1 MKSPARDRHC
11 KDSRILG
18 AYLDGELDASS
29 LLDVEMHLSECEM
42 CRERAEVDRATRQS
56 LKRVVRAAPPPG
68 GLGALRARAMTAMMA
83 EHARTARADAALSG
97 IDALNLIENRS
108 KMLGWR
114 TIVPLATAAAFAL
127 IWGAASRGPVADS
140 GLRSDQM
147 RASLAGDDLLAQLV
161 YQHSSPIP
169 PQWTDPRDVRAL
181 DQYVGVP
188 VRPMPF
194 ERRGAALIGASLF
207 PIHQTHAAML
217 QYRIGTGAGQGRFS
231 LFIVDPRNIQISGP
245 GLTPRAV
252 GTAEVRVG
260 QENGYSV
267 AVTQNRGV
275 GYAVVSDNEDRSAQI
290 VALATEAAE

>member
-1 MKSPARDRHC
+1 
-11 KDSRILG
+11 
-18 AYLDGELDASS
+18 
-29 LLDVEMHLSECEM
+29 
-42 CRERAEVDRATRQS
+42 
-56 LKRVVRAAPPPG
+56 
-68 GLGALRARAMTAMMA
+68 MTAMMA
-83 EHARTARADAALSG
+83 ERAREVRASADGARG
-97 IDALNLIENRS
+97 

-114 TIVPLATAAAFAL
+114 TIVPVATAAAFAL
-127 IWGAASRGPVADS
+127 AWGATSRSVVDS
-140 GLRSDQM
+140 PLSKGVS
-147 RASLAGDDLLAQLV
+147 AGTVGIGGDDLLAQLV

-188 VRPMPF
+188 VRPSPF

-207 PIHQTHAAML
+207 PIHQQRAAML
-217 QYRIGTGAGQGRFS
+217 QYRIGSGAGQGRFS

-275 GYAVVSDNEDRSAQI
+275 GYAVVSDDADRSAQI
-290 VALATEAAE
+290 VALATEATE

>member
-1 MKSPARDRHC
+1 MSHAAPERHC

-29 LLDVEMHLSECEM
+29 LVDVETHLSACET
-42 CRERAEVDRATRQS
+42 CRERVEVDRATRQS
-56 LKRVVRAAPPPG
+56 LKRVVRKRPEG
-68 GLGALRARAMTAMMA
+68 GLSALRSR
-83 EHARTARADAALSG
+83 ARTAMLAEQVRSEVRALDAAERG
-97 IDALNLIENRS
+97 R
-108 KMLGWR
+108 MLGWR

-127 IWGAASRGPVADS
+127 LWGAASRGPVADS

-147 RASLAGDDLLAQLV
+147 RGSLGDDLLAELV
-161 YQHSSPIP
+161 FQHSSPVP

-188 VRPMPF
+188 VRPSPF
-194 ERRGAALIGASLF
+194 ERNGAALIGASLF
-207 PIHQTHAAML
+207 PIHQQRAAML
-217 QYRIGTGAGQGRFS
+217 QYRIGNGAGQRRFS

-245 GLTPRAV
+245 GLAPRAV

-275 GYAVVSDNEDRSAQI
+275 GYAVVSDDAERSAEL
-290 VALATEAAE
+290 VALATENE

>member
-1 MKSPARDRHC
+1 MSHAAPERHC

-29 LLDVEMHLSECEM
+29 LVDVETHLSACET
-42 CRERAEVDRATRQS
+42 CRERVEVDRATRQS
-56 LKRVVRAAPPPG
+56 IKRVVRKRPEG
-68 GLGALRARAMTAMMA
+68 GLSALRNR
-83 EHARTARADAALSG
+83 ARTAMLAEQVRSEVRALDVAERG
-97 IDALNLIENRS
+97 R
-108 KMLGWR
+108 MLGWR

-127 IWGAASRGPVADS
+127 LWGAASRGPVADS

-147 RASLAGDDLLAQLV
+147 RESLGDDLLAELV
-161 YQHSSPIP
+161 FQHSSPVP

-188 VRPMPF
+188 VRPSPF
-194 ERRGAALIGASLF
+194 ERNGAALIGASLF
-207 PIHQTHAAML
+207 PIHQQRAAML
-217 QYRIGTGAGQGRFS
+217 QYRIGNGAGQRRFS

-245 GLTPRAV
+245 GLAPRAV

-275 GYAVVSDNEDRSAQI
+275 GYAVVSDDAERSAEL
-290 VALATEAAE
+290 VALATENE

>member
-1 MKSPARDRHC
+1 MSHAASERHC

-29 LLDVEMHLSECEM
+29 LVDVETHLSACET
-42 CRERAEVDRATRQS
+42 CRERVEVDRATRQS
-56 LKRVVRAAPPPG
+56 IKRVVRKRPEG
-68 GLGALRARAMTAMMA
+68 GLSALRNR
-83 EHARTARADAALSG
+83 ARTAMLAEQVRSEVRALDDAERG
-97 IDALNLIENRS
+97 R
-108 KMLGWR
+108 MLGWR

-127 IWGAASRGPVADS
+127 LWGAASRGPVADS

-147 RASLAGDDLLAQLV
+147 RESLGDDLLAELV
-161 YQHSSPIP
+161 FQHSSPVP

-188 VRPMPF
+188 VRPSPF
-194 ERRGAALIGASLF
+194 ERNGAALIGASLF
-207 PIHQTHAAML
+207 PIHQQRAAML
-217 QYRIGTGAGQGRFS
+217 QYRIGNGAGQRRFS

-245 GLTPRAV
+245 GLAPRAV

-275 GYAVVSDNEDRSAQI
+275 GYAVVSDDAERSAEL
-290 VALATEAAE
+290 VALATENE

>member
-1 MKSPARDRHC
+1 MNSSARDRHC

-29 LLDVEMHLSECEM
+29 LLDVEMHLSNCET
-42 CRERAEVDRATRQS
+42 CRERAVVDRATRQS
-56 LKRVVRAAPPPG
+56 LKHVVRKSAALASPGGPSG

-83 EHARTARADAALSG
+83 ERAREVRSADAFDSANG
-97 IDALNLIENRS
+97 GR
-108 KMLGWR
+108 MLGWR

-127 IWGAASRGPVADS
+127 LWGAASRGPMADS

-147 RASLAGDDLLAQLV
+147 RAGLASDDLLAQLV

-188 VRPMPF
+188 VRPSPF
-194 ERRGAALIGASLF
+194 EQRGAALIGASLF
-207 PIHQTHAAML
+207 PIHQQHAAML
-217 QYRIGTGAGQGRFS
+217 QYRIGSGAGQGRFS

-260 QENGYSV
+260 QQNGYSV
-267 AVTQNRGV
+267 AVTQNHGV
-275 GYAVVSDNEDRSAQI
+275 GYAVVSDDADRSAQL
-290 VALATEAAE
+290 VALANDAE

>member
-1 MKSPARDRHC
+1 MNSSARDRHC

-29 LLDVEMHLSECEM
+29 LLDVEMHLSNCET

-56 LKRVVRAAPPPG
+56 LKRVVRMTPAGAAG
-68 GLGALRARAMTAMMA
+68 GAGLGALRARAMTAMMA
-83 EHARTARADAALSG
+83 ERARETRSADAMFDG
-97 IDALNLIENRS
+97 ERGR
-108 KMLGWR
+108 MLGWR

-127 IWGAASRGPVADS
+127 LWGAASRGPVADS
-140 GLRSDQM
+140 GVSSDRLR
-147 RASLAGDDLLAQLV
+147 AGLAGDDLLDQLV
-161 YQHSSPIP
+161 YQHKSHIP

-188 VRPMPF
+188 VRPSSF

-207 PIHQTHAAML
+207 PIHQQHAAML
-217 QYRIGTGAGQGRFS
+217 QYGIGSGAGQRRFS
-231 LFIVDPRNIQISGP
+231 VFIVDPRNIQISGP

-275 GYAVVSDNEDRSAQI
+275 GYAVVSDDADRSAQI

>member
-1 MKSPARDRHC
+1 MNSSAHDRHC

-18 AYLDGELDASS
+18 AYLDGELEASS
-29 LLDVEMHLSECEM
+29 LLDVEMHLSDCET

-56 LKRVVRAAPPPG
+56 LKRVVRTSALSGTG
-68 GLGALRARAMTAMMA
+68 GAGLVALRARALNAMMA
-83 EHARTARADAALSG
+83 EQARTDSREAGGAEERG
-97 IDALNLIENRS
+97 

-127 IWGAASRGPVADS
+127 MWGATSRGPFADT
-140 GLRSDQM
+140 GGTTNDQM
-147 RASLAGDDLLAQLV
+147 RAGLAGDDLLAQLV

-188 VRPMPF
+188 VRPSPF

-207 PIHQTHAAML
+207 PIHQQRAAML
-217 QYRIGTGAGQGRFS
+217 QYRIGSGAGQGRFS

-252 GTAEVRVG
+252 GTAQVRVG

-267 AVTQNRGV
+267 AVAQNRGV
-275 GYAVVSDNEDRSAQI
+275 GYAVVSDDADRSAQL
-290 VALATEAAE
+290 VALATESPE

>member
-1 MKSPARDRHC
+1 MSHAASERHC

-29 LLDVEMHLSECEM
+29 LVEVDTHLSACET
-42 CRERAEVDRATRQS
+42 CRERVEVDRATRQS
-56 LKRVVRAAPPPG
+56 LKRVVRKRPEG
-68 GLGALRARAMTAMMA
+68 GLLALRSR
-83 EHARTARADAALSG
+83 ARTAMLAEQVRSEVRSLDAAERG
-97 IDALNLIENRS
+97 R
-108 KMLGWR
+108 MLGWR

-127 IWGAASRGPVADS
+127 LWGAASRGPVADS

-147 RASLAGDDLLAQLV
+147 RASLGDDLLAELV
-161 YQHSSPIP
+161 FQHSSPVP

-188 VRPMPF
+188 VRPSPF
-194 ERRGAALIGASLF
+194 ERNGAALIGASLF
-207 PIHQTHAAML
+207 PIHQQRAAML
-217 QYRIGTGAGQGRFS
+217 QYRIGNGAGQRRFS

-245 GLTPRAV
+245 GLAPRAV

-275 GYAVVSDNEDRSAQI
+275 GYAVVSDDAERSAEL
-290 VALATEAAE
+290 VALATENE